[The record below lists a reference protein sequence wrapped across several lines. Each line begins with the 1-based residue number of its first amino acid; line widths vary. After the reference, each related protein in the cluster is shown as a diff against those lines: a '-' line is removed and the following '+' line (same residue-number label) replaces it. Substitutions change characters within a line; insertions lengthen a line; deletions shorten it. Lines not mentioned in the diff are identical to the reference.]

1 MPCCGALLW
10 RLEGL
15 GNQPFIHSVT
25 VAFYPFDVGS
35 YTLQT
40 LLYSKLAG
48 ALVNV
53 WSSEETRHLKAKMK
67 SQFSRCCYIL
77 NCSRRSDCG
86 YCAKRDEK
94 EKQPCFRVFFFS
106 FPALIFRTALHY
118 LNAWNRLG
126 VYWPNFFK
134 FLFTCI
140 YLHLLRITRKKT
152 WTLYILE
159 FQSSLKG

>member
-53 WSSEETRHLKAKMK
+53 WSSKETRHLKAKMK
-67 SQFSRCCYIL
+67 SQFSRCCCIL

-86 YCAKRDEK
+86 YCAKRGEK
-94 EKQPCFRVFFFS
+94 EKQPCFRVFFF
-106 FPALIFRTALHY
+106 FPRSHISYCTPLYECLEQARGILAQ
-118 LNAWNRLG
+118 
-126 VYWPNFFK
+126 
-134 FLFTCI
+134 LFQVFI
-140 YLHLLRITRKKT
+140 YLYLFAFVTNNAQKNMNFIYTRIS
-152 WTLYILE
+152 E
-159 FQSSLKG
+159 